1 MMMNTNILKAQTN
14 LKTCGPIDFVLQLQL
29 EILID
34 KSENIIMLIP
44 IDFS

>member
-34 KSENIIMLIP
+34 RVKISSCWFL
-44 IDFS
+44 